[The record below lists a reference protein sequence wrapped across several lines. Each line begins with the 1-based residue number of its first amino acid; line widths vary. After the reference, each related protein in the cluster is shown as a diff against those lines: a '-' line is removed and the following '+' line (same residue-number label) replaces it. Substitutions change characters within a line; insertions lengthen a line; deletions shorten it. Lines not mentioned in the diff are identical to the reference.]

1 MRNAMVKYLFTIVS
15 AGIVIIPSLCAKKPA
30 PGFPVDIAFVREM
43 SFIPEADTWV
53 RCPDG
58 GFAKDSIAVATAW
71 DTLYPVI
78 SSHISPQTLKDLS
91 NWAKDRMA
99 DYKTIPPLHH
109 LRFAPY
115 RMDSIYKKIVFQ
127 ATADSLPTH
136 EQTVTRLLKLFL
148 TYDRIDH
155 RIQRVT
161 ITIRGEA
168 GE

>member
-1 MRNAMVKYLFTIVS
+1 MVQYLLAIAMAGLLF
-15 AGIVIIPSLCAKKPA
+15 IPSLCAKKPA

-58 GFAKDSIAVATAW
+58 GFAQDSIAVAAAW
-71 DTLYPVI
+71 DALYPVI
-78 SSHISPQTLKDLS
+78 SSHISPQTLKGLS

-99 DYKTIPPLHH
+99 DYKTIPSLHH

-127 ATADSLPTH
+127 TTADSLPTH
-136 EQTVTRLLKLFL
+136 EPAVTRLLKLYL
-148 TYDRIDH
+148 TYDRIEH

-168 GE
+168 VE